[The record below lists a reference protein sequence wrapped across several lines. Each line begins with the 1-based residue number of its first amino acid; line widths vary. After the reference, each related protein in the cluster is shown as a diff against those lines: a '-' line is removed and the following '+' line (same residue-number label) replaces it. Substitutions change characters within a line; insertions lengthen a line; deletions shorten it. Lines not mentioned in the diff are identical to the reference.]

1 MTETNGETQRTQDWE
16 HERKHGEGEKRL
28 IVKASLVSTVSHE
41 HFISS
46 PSMSPDPDVSPS
58 LD

>member
-16 HERKHGEGEKRL
+16 HEGKHGEGGKRL
-28 IVKASLVSTVSHE
+28 IVKASLVSTVSRE

-46 PSMSPDPDVSPS
+46 PGLSPDPDVSPR